1 MENYVDLL
9 KEKKYDEVITL
20 LIQINKDMKSSFDI
34 ELKKLKFNTSI
45 LNQKIKYL
53 QIQNKKLMK
62 DYNISIIHKFSNELI
77 LTIKEQDFDYFKEI
91 IQSEN
96 FPINEYLIDESD
108 NVIFHLNLRLQIIHY
123 FIYV

>member
-62 DYNISIIHKFSNELI
+62 DYNISIIHKF
-77 LTIKEQDFDYFKEI
+77 
-91 IQSEN
+91 
-96 FPINEYLIDESD
+96 
-108 NVIFHLNLRLQIIHY
+108 
-123 FIYV
+123 